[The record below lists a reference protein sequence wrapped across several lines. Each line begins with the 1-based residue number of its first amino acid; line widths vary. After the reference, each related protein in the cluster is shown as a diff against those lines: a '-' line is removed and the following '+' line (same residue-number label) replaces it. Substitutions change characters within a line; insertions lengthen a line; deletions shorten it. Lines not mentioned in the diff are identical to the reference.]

1 MTQQASMAHTHL
13 RCLQSLGR
21 GSALSAASK
30 VHINQRSRLTS
41 GQRDVCF
48 IQCHRSQQQLLL
60 LLSAKVEASMC
71 TSEKLGHSA
80 SQVPTNTELETAQK
94 RNFLFL
100 FPFWPADL
108 PTHANLLFFFK
119 CSSIWEE
126 RKHQSGV
133 KELKEMWDGHCSD
146 CRRDL
151 FTGVKI
157 WKTLPSLLKSRGSKF
172 SELMVL
178 LLRSWECNFKNRKHD
193 GFLIKLN
200 SKMKAIITQ
209 IYLAN

>member
-1 MTQQASMAHTHL
+1 MAHAQLT
-13 RCLQSLGR
+13 CLQSLGR

-48 IQCHRSQQQLLL
+48 IQCQRSRQQLLL
-60 LLSAKVEASMC
+60 LLSAKVEASMG

-80 SQVPTNTELETAQK
+80 SQVPTNAGLQTAQK
-94 RNFLFL
+94 RNFLFS

-108 PTHANLLFFFK
+108 PTQANLFFSQVQFHLRGEK
-119 CSSIWEE
+119 TPVRSQRAQRDMGWSFAQTAEEEISSREWKFG
-126 RKHQSGV
+126 R
-133 KELKEMWDGHCSD
+133 HC
-146 CRRDL
+146 
-151 FTGVKI
+151 
-157 WKTLPSLLKSRGSKF
+157 LPSSLTSRGSKF

-178 LLRSWECNFKNRKHD
+178 LLRNREHNFKNRKHD

>member
-1 MTQQASMAHTHL
+1 MAHTHL

-108 PTHANLLFFFK
+108 PTHANLLFFF
-119 CSSIWEE
+119 SSAVRSERRENTSQESKSSKRCGMVIAQTAEE
-126 RKHQSGV
+126 IS
-133 KELKEMWDGHCSD
+133 
-146 CRRDL
+146 
-151 FTGVKI
+151 
-157 WKTLPSLLKSRGSKF
+157 SL
-172 SELMVL
+172 E
-178 LLRSWECNFKNRKHD
+178 
-193 GFLIKLN
+193 
-200 SKMKAIITQ
+200 
-209 IYLAN
+209 

>member
-1 MTQQASMAHTHL
+1 MTQQASMAHAQLT
-13 RCLQSLGR
+13 CLQSLGR

-48 IQCHRSQQQLLL
+48 IQCHRSRQQLLL
-60 LLSAKVEASMC
+60 LLSAKVEASMG

-80 SQVPTNTELETAQK
+80 SQVPTNAGLQTAQK
-94 RNFLFL
+94 RNFLFS

-108 PTHANLLFFFK
+108 PTQANLFFFK

-146 CRRDL
+146 CRRRDL
-151 FTGVKI
+151 FTGLEI
-157 WKTLPSLLKSRGSKF
+157 WKTLPAIF
-172 SELMVL
+172 SDVMRLQVF
-178 LLRSWECNFKNRKHD
+178 RVD
-193 GFLIKLN
+193 GTTLEKPRE
-200 SKMKAIITQ
+200 
-209 IYLAN
+209 